1 MTGGIERYFQVAKCI
16 RDEDLRAD
24 RGFEFTQLD
33 LEMSFVGQKTV
44 MDTVETMVKKAVW
57 AVGGRL
63 KDENFPVVNYAD
75 AMEKYG
81 EDRFDLR
88 SEEEKEEGVLAFAW
102 VVNFPFFKRV
112 DKDDAAEVVDGKSGW
127 TFTHNPFSSPLSEH
141 KEWHEKGERIEEI
154 LTAQYDLVC
163 NGYEVG
169 GGSIRAHNP
178 EVLRQTFRI
187 MGYSDAETEESIG
200 HMLMAF
206 ELGTPPHGG
215 IALGIDRLIMLLN
228 NEKSLKETIAF
239 PMTATGRTAVMDA
252 PCPVSDQQLKE
263 LGIEVR
269 GMSQVAKDHISV
281 FEQIR
286 LYLDKE
292 KIEYSAME
300 HEPVVTSE
308 DAAKV
313 RGVKLETGAKALVL
327 SADGQPVMAV
337 VSAAHKLDLKKF
349 KKQFDYKDVS
359 MATKELL
366 LEATGLKPGAVP
378 PLGSLFG
385 IKTYVDEELTKVAK
399 IDFSAGSHTQSI
411 EMSSKDYLQ
420 VEKPILG
427 EFSK

>member
-1 MTGGIERYFQVAKCI
+1 
-16 RDEDLRAD
+16 
-24 RGFEFTQLD
+24 
-33 LEMSFVGQKTV
+33 
-44 MDTVETMVKKAVW
+44 
-57 AVGGRL
+57 
-63 KDENFPVVNYAD
+63 
-75 AMEKYG
+75 
-81 EDRFDLR
+81 
-88 SEEEKEEGVLAFAW
+88 
-102 VVNFPFFKRV
+102 
-112 DKDDAAEVVDGKSGW
+112 
-127 TFTHNPFSSPLSEH
+127 
-141 KEWHEKGERIEEI
+141 
-154 LTAQYDLVC
+154 
-163 NGYEVG
+163 
-169 GGSIRAHNP
+169 
-178 EVLRQTFRI
+178 
-187 MGYSDAETEESIG
+187 
-200 HMLMAF
+200 
-206 ELGTPPHGG
+206 
-215 IALGIDRLIMLLN
+215 MLLN

-252 PCPVSDQQLKE
+252 PCPVTDQQLKE

-269 GMSQVAKDHISV
+269 GMRQVVKDHISV